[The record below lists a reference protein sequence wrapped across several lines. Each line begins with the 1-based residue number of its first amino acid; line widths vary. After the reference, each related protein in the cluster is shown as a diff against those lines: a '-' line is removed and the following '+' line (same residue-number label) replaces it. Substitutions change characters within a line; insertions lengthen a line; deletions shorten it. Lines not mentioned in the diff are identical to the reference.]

1 MARLADL
8 GVAKRLSLIVVAG
21 SITLGTVAGVGMYT
35 QNTMADQSELTA
47 SLLRGK
53 SALNHLDTRESE
65 LKVDAHRAAAGD
77 DVTQDVAD
85 DIASVDEAFRALDDA
100 GMPADLDAQVGQVR
114 DEVQGFTAFI
124 TDFTGK
130 AAEDPGAVAG
140 QTAQIGENND
150 VVDDAL
156 SALHEQ
162 IDAAVDREQA
172 AMQSTISRGRTISI
186 VIALAGLALLILL
199 SIPLVRSILRPVT
212 AVGRVVDALA
222 AGDLTQ
228 RTGVSSRDELGQMA
242 ASLDST
248 LDGLRE
254 SVTTMGGNADTLATA
269 SSELAAVAARIAGAA
284 QSATAQTGEADTAAN
299 EISFNVQTVAAGS
312 EEMRAAIAE
321 ISSNASA
328 AAQTAGTAVNE
339 ARTAGDVIRKLGESS
354 AEIGNVIKLITAV
367 AAQTNLLALNATI
380 EAARAGEMG
389 KGFAVVANEVKDLA
403 QETAKATED
412 ISARVAAIQA
422 DASNAVDVMD
432 RISLVIEQI
441 NDYQTTIASA
451 VEEQTA
457 TTAEMSRS
465 IGEVSASSSVI
476 AGSISDVAAASAST
490 LDGVNQANAAA
501 GEVKAAAATLHS
513 IVSRFTV

>member
-1 MARLADL
+1 
-8 GVAKRLSLIVVAG
+8 
-21 SITLGTVAGVGMYT
+21 MYT
-35 QNTMADQSELTA
+35 QATMAEQAELTA

-53 SALNHLDTRESE
+53 AALNHLDTRESE

-85 DIASVDEAFRALDDA
+85 DIASVNEAFTALDDA
-100 GMPADLDAQVGQVR
+100 GMPAGLDAQVAQVR
-114 DEVQGFTAFI
+114 DEVQGFTDFI
-124 TDFTGK
+124 AGFTRT
-130 AAEDPGAVAG
+130 AAEDPKVASG

-156 SALHEQ
+156 SALHDQ
-162 IDAAVDREQA
+162 IDAAVGREQA
-172 AMQSTISRGRTISI
+172 DMQSTINRGRTISI
-186 VIALAGLALLILL
+186 VIALVGLALLIVL

-212 AVGRVVDALA
+212 AVGRVIGALA

-228 RTGVSSRDELGQMA
+228 RTGVSSRDEFGRMA

-254 SVTTMGGNADTLATA
+254 SVTTMSGNADTLATA
-269 SSELAAVAARIAGAA
+269 SSELAEVAARIAGAA
-284 QSATAQTGEADTAAN
+284 QSVTAQTGEADSAAS

-321 ISSNASA
+321 ISNNASA
-328 AAQTAGTAVNE
+328 AAQTAGTAVTE
-339 ARTAGDVIRKLGESS
+339 ARTAGEVIRKLGESS
-354 AEIGNVIKLITAV
+354 AEIGNVIKVITAV

-476 AGSISDVAAASAST
+476 AGSISDVATASAST

-501 GEVKAAAATLHS
+501 GEVKTAAAALHS
-513 IVSRFTV
+513 IVNRFTV